1 MRRPGLLAFPAEGSF
16 YEGYPLA
23 HPAEGSAIRH
33 LGRKL
38 VTDAGLV
45 GLEYRHA
52 FSFGLVIARTG
63 VREGF
68 LRE

>member
-1 MRRPGLLAFPAEGSF
+1 MRRPGLLAHPAEGSF

-23 HPAEGSAIRH
+23 HPAEGSAI